1 MRAEPLL
8 DGSERSWLQ
17 RPTTRLLGLV
27 HHLEGTRRGPLS
39 WHETLRRFSY
49 YLIAISALW
58 LVAFSLFLISGVRA
72 P

>member
-8 DGSERSWLQ
+8 DGSERAWLQ

-27 HHLEGTRRGPLS
+27 PHFEGTRREPLS
-39 WHETLRRFSY
+39 WHETMRRFSLY
-49 YLIAISALW
+49 SFGIGAL
-58 LVAFSLFLISGVRA
+58 LALAFALFLISGVRV